1 MSQLLELD
9 PVLVNP
15 LRRPQPESSH
25 RRRQSG
31 AAVKA
36 RPVVVR
42 TAVAIVLGTICFTC
56 AGRIAGFAM
65 EPVAATMTT
74 GQEIRGLEQLIERE
88 SAANEQLKA
97 DIAYLKTP
105 AGVEQEARQRGW
117 VKPGEVALAIVTSEN
132 GSVRMAA
139 DPSPPDEVSGEVT
152 GRDLPVAGRIQKVID
167 TCLAVF
173 GKQPRP

>member
-15 LRRPQPESSH
+15 LRRPQPESSQ
-25 RRRQSG
+25 RRPQS
-31 AAVKA
+31 AASVKA

-42 TAVAIVLGTICFTC
+42 TAIAIVLGTICFTC

-65 EPVAATMTT
+65 EPVAATMST
-74 GQEIRGLEQLIERE
+74 GQEIRGLERLIERE
-88 SAANEQLKA
+88 TAANEQLKA

-117 VKPGEVALAIVTSEN
+117 VMPGEVALAIVTSEN
-132 GSVRMAA
+132 GNVKMAA
-139 DPSPPDEVSGEVT
+139 DTTPPDGGAT
-152 GRDLPVAGRIQKVID
+152 NTTRRDQPVAGRIQKAID

-173 GKQPRP
+173 GRQPRP